1 MSTMGGAPQMRRW
14 NEQRWLLD
22 NVIRAVGI
30 DWDSPRLPH
39 LNAAL
44 GPGATADINGIR
56 QRVQKFA
63 DIEGAF
69 VAVAQR
75 REATASAA
83 EKTEELV
90 TARENYYMAAN
101 YWASAQW
108 PIDESNEKN
117 HFYNRRKRECYEKF
131 AKLADH
137 QIEAAWIPFQDK
149 KLPAWFHLPPGYK
162 GGRIPAVVIIPGMDG
177 YKERSVPLY
186 GDPWLNRGV
195 AVLVVEGPGQYETPL
210 LGIPVSMPAWSAAGP
225 AMMDWLLQRPEIDPQ
240 RIGITGRSFGSLFS
254 TIAIANEP
262 RFRACAVIAVC
273 LEPGCHTIFEEA
285 SPTFKKRF
293 MWMSGYTDESAF
305 NEFTKSLTWD
315 GYAEK
320 IGQPFLVI
328 TGESDELSPL
338 IHTERFAKTLPGPKQ
353 LVIYQDS
360 RHTVSGVPS
369 VNLGPAPNVLLCE
382 WMTARLRGQTFPSER
397 WYVNGGGQV
406 DKTPL

>member
-1 MSTMGGAPQMRRW
+1 MSTTGGAPQMRRW

-22 NVIRAVGI
+22 NVISAVGI

-56 QRVQKFA
+56 QRVKKFA

-69 VAVAQR
+69 VAVARR
-75 REATASAA
+75 REALAIAA
-83 EKTEELV
+83 EAAEEPV
-90 TARENYYMAAN
+90 TARENFYMASN

-108 PIDESNEKN
+108 TIDESNDKN
-117 HFYNRRKRECYEKF
+117 HFYNGRKRECYEKF

-137 QIEAAWIPFQDK
+137 QVEAAWIQLQDK
-149 KLPAWFHLPPGYK
+149 KLPGWFHLPPGYK
-162 GGRIPAVVIIPGMDG
+162 GGRIPAVVNIPGMDG

-186 GDPWLNRGV
+186 GDPWLNRGI
-195 AVLVVEGPGQYETPL
+195 AVLVVEGPGQYEAPL
-210 LGIPVSMPAWSAAGP
+210 LGVPVSMPAWSAAGP
-225 AMMDWLLQRPEIDPQ
+225 AIMEWLLQRPEIDPQ
-240 RIGITGRSFGSLFS
+240 RIAITGRSFGSLFS

-262 RFRACAVIAVC
+262 RYVAAAVIAVC

-285 SPTFKKRF
+285 SPTFKRRF

-305 NEFTKSLTWD
+305 DEFAKSLTWE

-320 IGQPFLVI
+320 IRQPFLVI

-338 IHTERFAKTLPGPKQ
+338 DYTERFAKTLPGPKQ

-369 VNLGPAPNVLLCE
+369 VNLGPAPNVLMCE
-382 WMTARLRGQTFPSER
+382 WMNARLRGKTFASER
-397 WYVNGGGQV
+397 WFVTAGGQV
-406 DKTPL
+406 DKTPI